1 MVYDSKLFNID
12 PFYDDYDEDKKFL
25 RILYRPGFGLQAR
38 ELTQMQTILQTQV
51 QRLGD
56 HIFED
61 GSKVVGCE
69 ISDQDV
75 KFMRIGNVVGTSSVT
90 SQSGRNTTR
99 NHKR

>member
-51 QRLGD
+51 QRFGD

-75 KFMRIGNVVGTSSVT
+75 KWKHWCSWVFRIH
-90 SQSGRNTTR
+90 TR
-99 NHKR
+99 YLVASDCLK